1 MQIILIGAAAG
12 LTAQGI
18 NTSYVHA
25 AAPTHIPRI
34 TFRWMKITV
43 SISLLQL
50 WQVIVKEMYAV
61 DAAQAAGAKPVQA
74 NM

>member
-18 NTSYVHA
+18 NTSCVHA
-25 AAPTHIPRI
+25 AAPAHIPRT

-43 SISLLQL
+43 SMSLLQP
-50 WQVIVKEMYAV
+50 WQVILKGMYAV
-61 DAAQAAGAKPVQA
+61 DAAQAAGARPV
-74 NM
+74 